1 LVSADKGY
9 TPLNLSDNIISDI
22 VEPNIPDTIA
32 NIKQKSLHGRYF
44 KELEQP
50 EINIQASHAWLKK
63 SNIHPETEGFIFA
76 IQDRVINTR
85 NYKKHICKHIS
96 IIDKCRICGTEGETI
111 EHIISSC
118 TVLAQSEYKKR
129 HDIFAKIIHMNLA
142 VKFNLLK
149 DTQPHYIYKPESCL
163 ENDNYKLYF
172 DRTVL
177 TDIHIQHNRPD
188 IIILNKQQ
196 KQAYLLDIAVP
207 TMRNLWC
214 LEKISILP
222 FIISATGIVPQS
234 LFKNLK
240 ILDLENTLV
249 VEIQKGILLYSCHI
263 VRKFLNI
270 DTEHKTQKSLNVE
283 ARRR

>member
-1 LVSADKGY
+1 
-9 TPLNLSDNIISDI
+9 
-22 VEPNIPDTIA
+22 
-32 NIKQKSLHGRYF
+32 
-44 KELEQP
+44 
-50 EINIQASHAWLKK
+50 
-63 SNIHPETEGFIFA
+63 
-76 IQDRVINTR
+76 
-85 NYKKHICKHIS
+85 
-96 IIDKCRICGTEGETI
+96 
-111 EHIISSC
+111 
-118 TVLAQSEYKKR
+118 
-129 HDIFAKIIHMNLA
+129 
-142 VKFNLLK
+142 
-149 DTQPHYIYKPESCL
+149 L

-207 TMRNLWC
+207 NSHNITQTYNTKINKYLELSVAMRNLWS
-214 LEKISILP
+214 LEKVSILP
-222 FIISATGIVPQS
+222 LIISATQS

-270 DTEHKTQKSLNVE
+270 DTEHKTQQSQNVAE
-283 ARRR
+283 RRR